1 MVVTVTVVVIISD
14 VSVELEVATGLVIE
28 AAIAVSLPVVD
39 VTGWSPEP
47 EVAIIFVIGLDV
59 T

>member
-1 MVVTVTVVVIISD
+1 MVVLVTVVVIISD
-14 VSVELEVATGLVIE
+14 ISVDLEAATGLVIE
-28 AAIAVSLPVVD
+28 AAIAVSLSGVE

-47 EVAIIFVIGLDV
+47 EVVIIFVIGFDV